1 MPINPTYPGVY
12 VQEIPSGVRTIVGVS
27 TSIAAFVDYFRQG
40 PMDQAVQIFNMGDFE
55 REFGGLDDRSEAS
68 YAIQQFFLNGG
79 TEAYVVRAAS
89 GIVAV
94 ATVDINDA
102 AISGALALQVEAISP
117 GTWGNNLQMDI
128 DYPEPVSA
136 NRFNLTVS
144 QFEELNGQSMLVQ
157 TETFRNLSMI
167 PTDADFIETVINDE
181 SGGSKLVRV
190 TASGNN
196 RPLQTGTLSGPL
208 DPFPTISAN
217 PPQVDVTIGAE
228 GPATATLAAVPV
240 PTSLSDAR
248 GLLEAAI
255 RAALPASRAFSQ
267 ASVSIVDNRLR
278 IKAGPAES
286 DFRIVFA
293 ASGLDPMVSDLGLS
307 PGTDLKGVL
316 SGDISSSLPHGGGQ
330 LNVTI
335 GGSGHTIELAAM
347 NDLATAGV
355 ELQTQIRGADTST
368 EFTAARVVTHAES
381 GVERLIVLAGV
392 SGAAV
397 SFTQEGSDST
407 WSELGLDINSA
418 ASITALLGDDL
429 ASVPTIAAGA
439 MADVTIGSEGPHA
452 ASTGTVAGTLA
463 EIALELQAAIRIADP
478 DGSAEFTGARV
489 AGYDSGGESRLVALT
504 DSAGITVEFAAAP
517 LDTTTVTELG
527 LDAATAQA
535 NVQSYALGQ
544 GPAVVDT
551 AQGVG
556 VSGADGDPPDGLG
569 LIGDLNAKT
578 GIYALED
585 VDLFNILCLPRT
597 ATVSAVSGN
606 SNLTATEAT
615 AVITAATD
623 YCEKRRAMLL
633 VDTPDNIDEVP
644 GVKEW
649 LDDNANL
656 RHKNTGFYFPRVQI
670 PDPLN
675 GFRLRSV
682 AASGTVAGLYART
695 DSSRGVWKAPAGT
708 EANLTNVS
716 QLDYT
721 LSDPEN
727 GTLNPLAI
735 NCLRNFPVYGTV
747 AWGART
753 LVGADQMASE
763 WKYIPVRRL
772 ALYMEESLYRGLQW
786 VVFEPNDEP
795 LWSQIRLNVGAFMH
809 NLFRQGAF
817 QGQASKDAY
826 FVKCDKETTTQND
839 INLGIVNIIVGF
851 APLKPAEFVILKL
864 QQIAGQIET

>member
-27 TSIAAFVDYFRQG
+27 TSIAAFVDFFKQG
-40 PMDQAVQIFNMGDFE
+40 PMNRAVQIFNMGDFE

-89 GIVAV
+89 GSVAV

-167 PTDADFIETVINDE
+167 STDADFIETVINDE

-196 RPLQTGTLSGPL
+196 RPLQTGTLSGLL
-208 DPFPTISAN
+208 DAFPVISAD

-228 GPATATLAAVPV
+228 GPATATLAAV

-307 PGTDLKGVL
+307 PGTNLEGVL
-316 SGDISSSLPHGGGQ
+316 SGDISGILPHGGGQ
-330 LNVTI
+330 LQVTI
-335 GGSGHTIELAAM
+335 GGIGPQTITLAAM
-347 NDLATAGV
+347 NDLSTAGV
-355 ELQTQIRGADTST
+355 ELQTKIRDADTSP
-368 EFTAARVVTHAES
+368 EFAEARVVTHAES

-535 NVQSYALGQ
+535 NVQSYTLGQ

-597 ATVSAVSGN
+597 ATVSGDFA
-606 SNLTATEAT
+606 LTAPEAA
-615 AVITAATD
+615 AVITAATT
-623 YCEKRRAMLL
+623 YCGQRRAMLL
-633 VDTPDNIDEVP
+633 VDCPDDIDEVP
-644 GVKEW
+644 EVKGW
-649 LDDNANL
+649 LDDHANL
-656 RHKNTGFYFPRVQI
+656 RHENTGFYFPRVQI

-772 ALYMEESLYRGLQW
+772 ALFLEESLFRGLQW

-795 LWSQIRLNVGAFMH
+795 LWAQIRLNVGAFMH

-839 INLGIVNIIVGF
+839 IDLGIVNIIVGF